1 VLPAEPAPVPQ
12 APSHEKTPAYVP
24 PPLRPWLREPAPSTA
39 CFTFRTMDHL
49 KSYVIING
57 ERVTETSCLWAYS
70 LAYEFDPKIP
80 VTDWPP
86 KTAGFAGAASTKD
99 ERGRIASTIEIAV
112 EGGLY
117 DLAGRDR
124 LKKAY
129 PHLESGEQ
137 VLYVNAEIFGQIHR
151 GALRLKLVGE
161 DGTNYRYTNFTP
173 IQSMEEENASLFAR
187 SVWFQR
193 ERSD

>member
-1 VLPAEPAPVPQ
+1 M
-12 APSHEKTPAYVP
+12 
-24 PPLRPWLREPAPSTA
+24 RPWLKDPAPSTA

-57 ERVTETSCLWAYS
+57 ERVIDTPCLWAYS
-70 LAYEFDPKIP
+70 LSYQFDPKIP

-86 KTAGFAGAASTKD
+86 KTAGFAGAATTKD
-99 ERGRIASTIEIAV
+99 GSGRVGSTIEIAV

-117 DLAGRDR
+117 DLAGQAR

-129 PHLESGEQ
+129 PHLEPGEQ
-137 VLYVNAEIFGQIHR
+137 VLYVNAEIQGQLHR
-151 GALRLKLVGE
+151 GALRLKLAGE
-161 DGTNYRYTNFTP
+161 DGTFYRYTNFTP
-173 IQSMEEENASLFAR
+173 VQSMEDESASLFAR

-193 ERSD
+193 EASQ